1 MIGMTSVFDADK
13 HSRIGGEIGAFI
25 DRLSS
30 QTHRHFGVIRYNE
43 LGVFCIIEYLSPN
56 RDVFVDT
63 MNLGDSLAN
72 FTRAKANEL
81 QQRVFAPL
89 TCRETSEALEKADS
103 DFHHLRQSWNDEE
116 QERLEKCAIGE

>member
-1 MIGMTSVFDADK
+1 MLGMTSTFDSEK

-25 DRLSS
+25 DRLAK
-30 QTHRHFGVIRYNE
+30 QTHRDFGVIRYNE

-72 FTRAKANEL
+72 FNRQKADEL

-89 TCRETSEALEKADS
+89 TCRETSVAMAQTES
-103 DFHHLRQSWNDEE
+103 DYLHMRQDWNDEE
-116 QERLEKCAIGE
+116 QSRLEKCARGE